1 MVVISWG
8 MAGGMAAAAATAT
21 APTAAAAAG
30 CKFAAWA
37 GVSWVTT
44 APFVV
49 IAAAVTEFCMAFSVA
64 SATIR
69 DSCGGVVLKQIL
81 VVFREAAVHR
91 HATQMEDT
99 VNVHCNGNNLI
110 NDIEN

>member
-1 MVVISWG
+1 MVVISCG

-30 CKFAAWA
+30 CKFAACA
-37 GVSWVTT
+37 DVSCVTT

-49 IAAAVTEFCMAFSVA
+49 IAAAVTEFCIAFSVA

-69 DSCGGVVLKQIL
+69 DSCGGVALQIFK
-81 VVFREAAVHR
+81 VISEEKEKNHINKNQREHFI
-91 HATQMEDT
+91 M
-99 VNVHCNGNNLI
+99 
-110 NDIEN
+110 

>member
-30 CKFAAWA
+30 CKFAACA
-37 GVSWVTT
+37 EVSCVTT

-49 IAAAVTEFCMAFSVA
+49 IAAAVTEFCIAFSVA

-69 DSCGGVVLKQIL
+69 DSCGGVVL
-81 VVFREAAVHR
+81 
-91 HATQMEDT
+91 
-99 VNVHCNGNNLI
+99 
-110 NDIEN
+110 